1 MKSDWDGG
9 WLVGKRKFRRIRG
22 ILERGERMKLKLIG
36 ISTKRR
42 KTSTDGPR
50 RRRVGDLDEII
61 DEDLSWGILDRF
73 ELCISVREC
82 VLLERWIDLRR

>member
-1 MKSDWDGG
+1 LKSDWDGG

-50 RRRVGDLDEII
+50 RRRVGDLDKII
-61 DEDLSWGILDRF
+61 DEDF
-73 ELCISVREC
+73 
-82 VLLERWIDLRR
+82 